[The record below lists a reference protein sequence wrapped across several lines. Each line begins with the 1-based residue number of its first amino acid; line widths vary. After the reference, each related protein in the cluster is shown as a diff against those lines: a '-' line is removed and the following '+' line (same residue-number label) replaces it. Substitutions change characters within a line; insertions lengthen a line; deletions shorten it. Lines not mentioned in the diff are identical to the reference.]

1 MSFEPALP
9 RKTCRDEDWRQAENY
24 VSTTME
30 FRCNLACTH
39 CMIEGTMD
47 WLKPQTASQFEAL
60 LAQNAAERR
69 WKGLILTGSEITL
82 HHDLPAMAERAR
94 RSGFA
99 HVRIQTHGMH
109 LANPGF
115 CQKLVD
121 AGIDEF
127 FISVTAGEAECHDAI
142 TQVPGSFERI
152 LKGMENLERHDVVVI
167 TNTVMTQSS
176 YRSLPALVARL
187 GHLKN
192 LRQME
197 FWNYFPMREDDEK
210 NLVVRYDA
218 LLPVLAEAID
228 AARALGRRV
237 EVKNVP
243 ECLLGSRADALVND
257 QPQLMIDP
265 RFWGEFM
272 RNGFDQCAHR
282 AYCGSRKCLGINTA
296 YAKKFGWEA
305 GLVSP
310 LPFENERVS
319 GRP

>member
-1 MSFEPALP
+1 MSFEPAIAKDL
-9 RKTCRDEDWRQAENY
+9 RRDEDWRLPENY

-47 WLKPQTASQFEAL
+47 WLKPQSASEFEAL
-60 LAQNAAERR
+60 LAQNAAEHR

-82 HHDLPAMAERAR
+82 NKGLLDMAERAR

-109 LANPGF
+109 LANPDF
-115 CQKLVD
+115 CRRLVD

-127 FISVTAGEAECHDAI
+127 FVSVTAGDAQCHDAI
-142 TQVPGSFERI
+142 TQVPGSFDRI
-152 LKGMENLERHDVVVI
+152 LRGLENLERYDVVAI
-167 TNTVMTQSS
+167 TNTVVTQSS
-176 YRSLPALVARL
+176 YRSLPSLVARL
-187 GHLKN
+187 GHLAR

-197 FWNYFPMREDDEK
+197 FWNYFPMKEDDEK
-210 NLVVRYDA
+210 NLVVRFDD
-218 LLPVLAEAID
+218 LLPVLRRAID

-243 ECLLGSRADALVND
+243 ECLLGDHADALVND

-265 RFWGEFM
+265 RFWDEFG
-272 RNGFDQCAHR
+272 RNGFNQCVYR
-282 AYCGSRKCLGINTA
+282 GSCGSRQCLGLNTA
-296 YAKKFGWEA
+296 YVKKFGWEA
-305 GLVSP
+305 DRVSP
-310 LPFENERVS
+310 LPIQ
-319 GRP
+319 